1 MSFILLL
8 LFFQNLPNFSGARE
22 LARTPYGDIT
32 GFSGIV
38 VVTVQYR
45 LGFLGFLNVKNLLP
59 DVLQITTNFDSN
71 VGAHDVLLALNW
83 VKKNIESFGGDP
95 DAITVAGHSAGASI
109 ASCLYLSGK
118 ADGLISRLILA
129 SGSSES
135 AFDGSWGY
143 RDVSAKLIKSAT
155 YTDIHAKNLKKS
167 ELEEVE
173 SYMEYREIDDVL
185 EHFDQ
190 KNFLGWPLV
199 VDGELFTDV
208 PRVMAENVNGSLN
221 SSKPLEV
228 FLGVT
233 RDEWA
238 AFELKLMLDGVK
250 ALDPA
255 IYNWRMVVKF
265 VSKILAFAFPRP
277 EITSKMRKM
286 VDGYGFSAMNP
297 NVSSW
302 VETTIDVL
310 TDAFFASR
318 TIREALYYQKLGANV
333 YLYEFTQPA
342 SSFFIDGYKPVL
354 HGDDLSLLFG
364 RKGGMAGREM
374 ARLWTDFVRG

>member
-1 MSFILLL
+1 MESKTVR
-8 LFFQNLPNFSGARE
+8 FQDVP
-22 LARTPYGDIT
+22 
-32 GFSGIV
+32 GIV
-38 VVTVQYR
+38 PVLLWIHGGQLQTGNGNLDPEVVIERFVSRGIIVVTVQYR
-45 LGFLGFLNVKNLLP
+45 LGFLGFLN
-59 DVLQITTNFDSN
+59 
-71 VGAHDVLLALNW
+71 
-83 VKKNIESFGGDP
+83 KNIESFGGDP

-118 ADGLISRLILA
+118 ADGLITRLILA
-129 SGSSES
+129 SGTSES

-155 YTDIHAKNLKKS
+155 YTDIHAKNLTKS

-199 VDGELFTDV
+199 VDGELFKDI
-208 PRVMAENVNGSLN
+208 PKVMAENFNASLN
-221 SSKPLEV
+221 SSRPLEV

-250 ALDPA
+250 TLDPA

-302 VETTIDVL
+302 VETTIDTRSL
-310 TDAFFASR
+310 PR
-318 TIREALYYQKLGANV
+318 GQYYQKLGANV

-342 SSFFIDGYKPVL
+342 SSFLIDGYKPVL

-374 ARLWTDFVRG
+374 ARLWTDFVRGFHPQSSRSIQAGGITSRLMMRE